1 MRLGR
6 NRASCAHDA
15 LYTVWQQTDFRPAAE
30 GTDGKQTHEQWQS
43 ADLRHA
49 ERWMSSCAPTGCC
62 WTCAWMHAWV
72 ECMYR
77 NTNTHVH
84 TRTHTHTHN
93 RARAHEHSWR
103 HRVLTWVALTRTCH
117 HLHST
122 STISMNVNF
131 SVSHRQRGTMIC
143 VCMCVLP
150 NLLPHSYYTE
160 DALPRHPCI
169 SIPSWPTPSWETE
182 ICECMLRRSTL

>member
-84 TRTHTHTHN
+84 TRTHTQ
-93 RARAHEHSWR
+93 SC
-103 HRVLTWVALTRTCH
+103 TRTWTQLKTWGSDLGRSDKDLSPPT
-117 HLHST
+117 LHFYNQHECQLFCQSQAAGH
-122 STISMNVNF
+122 ND
-131 SVSHRQRGTMIC
+131 
-143 VCMCVLP
+143 MCVYVCP
-150 NLLPHSYYTE
+150 
-160 DALPRHPCI
+160 A
-169 SIPSWPTPSWETE
+169 
-182 ICECMLRRSTL
+182 

>member
-1 MRLGR
+1 MLCTQCDSRLISDQLLR
-6 NRASCAHDA
+6 VLMVNKHMNSDS
-15 LYTVWQQTDFRPAAE
+15 QQIWDMLRDGWAAVPQQAVVGLVHE
-30 GTDGKQTHEQWQS
+30 CMHESNACIGTQTH
-43 ADLRHA
+43 
-49 ERWMSSCAPTGCC
+49 
-62 WTCAWMHAWV
+62 TC
-72 ECMYR
+72 
-77 NTNTHVH
+77 
-84 TRTHTHTHN
+84 TRARTHN

-103 HRVLTWVALTRTCH
+103 HGVLTWVALTRTCH